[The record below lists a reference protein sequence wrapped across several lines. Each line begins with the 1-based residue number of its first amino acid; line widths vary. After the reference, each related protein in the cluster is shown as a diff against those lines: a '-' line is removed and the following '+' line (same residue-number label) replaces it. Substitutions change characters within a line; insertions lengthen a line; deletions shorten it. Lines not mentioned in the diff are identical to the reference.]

1 MITSEGMLSTDLSQS
16 FHNQF
21 ATSKVMISTL
31 NNMNTMSRMLRLSS
45 TPAVVIKAVLISAV
59 SMVALTD

>member
-1 MITSEGMLSTDLSQS
+1 
-16 FHNQF
+16 
-21 ATSKVMISTL
+21 MISTL